1 MRRRLWISA
10 IIIGL
15 LLPVTGRA
23 QPVLR
28 VDEKVGHAEGWTI
41 GYNSTTQG
49 CIASQTYSDET
60 TMWLGID
67 SNDRGFYL
75 ALTNPKWES
84 IAAGKEYLLRFAT
97 VDGTRW
103 QGKFVGVTRDTE
115 KGIISGGLKEAFIRD
130 LVRTAG
136 IAVSLGNRSIARLS
150 LHGSPAAINAISECR
165 SERTGTRRSTAPGN
179 PRGSVSTGTGFYIST
194 SGHVLTNNHVV
205 DGCSLVDLDQPG
217 LPPYSGRIIATDR
230 QNDLAVILA
239 ANKPTAVA
247 PIRSDVRLGE
257 NIAVFGFPLTSILAT
272 SGNFTVGYVS
282 ALAGMDDN
290 SGQIQISAPI
300 QPGNSGGPV
309 FDKFGNVVAVIVSTG
324 STAALAN
331 ATGGALPQ
339 NLNFAIK
346 STIASGF
353 LAAHE
358 IKPDSSVIE
367 GKPLDTAELA
377 ERAKATTVRI
387 KCKH

>member
-1 MRRRLWISA
+1 
-10 IIIGL
+10 
-15 LLPVTGRA
+15 
-23 QPVLR
+23 
-28 VDEKVGHAEGWTI
+28 
-41 GYNSTTQG
+41 
-49 CIASQTYSDET
+49 
-60 TMWLGID
+60 
-67 SNDRGFYL
+67 
-75 ALTNPKWES
+75 
-84 IAAGKEYLLRFAT
+84 
-97 VDGTRW
+97 
-103 QGKFVGVTRDTE
+103 
-115 KGIISGGLKEAFIRD
+115 
-130 LVRTAG
+130 
-136 IAVSLGNRSIARLS
+136 
-150 LHGSPAAINAISECR
+150 
-165 SERTGTRRSTAPGN
+165 
-179 PRGSVSTGTGFYIST
+179 
-194 SGHVLTNNHVV
+194 
-205 DGCSLVDLDQPG
+205 
-217 LPPYSGRIIATDR
+217 
-230 QNDLAVILA
+230 
-239 ANKPTAVA
+239 
-247 PIRSDVRLGE
+247 
-257 NIAVFGFPLTSILAT
+257 
-272 SGNFTVGYVS
+272 
-282 ALAGMDDN
+282 MDDN